1 MTVPQEYNVDGGLL
15 GFGQDIYLDLLTEIN
30 ELSDVQQFIG
40 VDKKKFPLQNH
51 PRFHKSIENA
61 LYELDNPD
69 QTCKGVRLELANGLL
84 RKAVALQDNKPC
96 SVSLNK
102 VLRDIIHKI
111 EVRFDKCNSL
121 FGYMNGV
128 VGILKANYQIPYPC
142 APGGYPHNKNML
154 NYDGSIGG
162 VFFKGNGTLGNV
174 QFKDGQLI
182 AMKLNADVGTL
193 HFFVDGIQQPV
204 FVSGINEA
212 VKFYV

>member
-15 GFGQDIYLDLLTEIN
+15 DLGQDIYLDLLTEID

-40 VDKKKFPLQNH
+40 VNKKTFPLQNH

-69 QTCKGVRLELANGLL
+69 QTCKGVRLELVNGLL

-102 VLRDIIHKI
+102 VLRDTIHKI

-142 APGGYPHNKNML
+142 APGGYPR
-154 NYDGSIGG
+154 

-174 QFKDGQLI
+174 QFKEGQLI
-182 AMKLNADVGTL
+182 AMELNADVGTL

-212 VKFYV
+212 TKFYV